1 MKKITFAPGE
11 KIRRYQAEVDELIL
25 AIAHFMIEPGEDAG
39 EWASSVFVT
48 DESYLGDLLY
58 PTGDLKLLAER
69 LGVPQL
75 RWKDSIADIAE
86 TLHQVRNP
94 N

>member
-1 MKKITFAPGE
+1 MKKVTFAPGE
-11 KIRRYQAEVDELIL
+11 KIRRFQAEVDELIL
-25 AIAHFMIEPGEDAG
+25 AIAPFMIEPGEDVV

-48 DESYLGDLLY
+48 DESHIGDFLY

-69 LGVPQL
+69 LGLPPL
-75 RWKDSIADIAE
+75 EWKDSIADVAE
-86 TLHQVRNP
+86 ILHQTRNP